1 MNDPVIIVDYDRIWP
16 QLFEEE
22 KGRIFQSLGHRSLTV
37 EHIGSTAVPGLA
49 AKPIIDILIGVK
61 QLSEA
66 REYISFLQKIGYEYV
81 PEFEKVIPERLFF
94 RKGMP
99 PHRTHHIHLV
109 EKGSDFWER
118 HLRFRDILRANPDIA
133 REYELLKKDLALK
146 FSFDRDAYSNSKT
159 EFIERVLS
167 GIF

>member
-1 MNDPVIIVDYDRIWP
+1 M
-16 QLFEEE
+16 
-22 KGRIFQSLGHRSLTV
+22 

-49 AKPIIDILIGVK
+49 PKPIIDILIGVK

-66 REYISFLQKIGYEYV
+66 REYISFLQKISYEYV
-81 PEFEKVIPERLFF
+81 SEFEKVVPERLFF
-94 RKGMP
+94 RKGILT
-99 PHRTHHIHLV
+99 RTHHIHLV
-109 EKGSDFWER
+109 EKESDFWER